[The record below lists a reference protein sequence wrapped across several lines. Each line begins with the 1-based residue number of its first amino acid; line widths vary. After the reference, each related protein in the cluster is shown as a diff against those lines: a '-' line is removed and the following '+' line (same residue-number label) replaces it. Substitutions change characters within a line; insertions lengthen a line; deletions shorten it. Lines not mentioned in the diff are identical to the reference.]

1 MNASFDEQS
10 YSSIHSKAKRN
21 NEDVPPIYTKPFLGG
36 SKRGNDYDYYELT
49 QSALPCSKLTIETPE
64 QGVKYV

>member
-36 SKRGNDYDYYELT
+36 SKRGNDYDY
-49 QSALPCSKLTIETPE
+49 
-64 QGVKYV
+64 